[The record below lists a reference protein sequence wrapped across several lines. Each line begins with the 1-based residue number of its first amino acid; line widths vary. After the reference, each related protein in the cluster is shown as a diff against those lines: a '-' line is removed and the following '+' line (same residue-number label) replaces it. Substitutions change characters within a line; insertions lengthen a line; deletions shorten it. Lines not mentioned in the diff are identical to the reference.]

1 MDVWGDPSVKHYK
14 ITFPVT
20 IAEGEDLQKTIVD
33 RMCDLT
39 LLSMDHPKEI
49 EKYVDIYLKI

>member
-1 MDVWGDPSVKHYK
+1 VKHYK

-39 LLSMDHPKEI
+39 LLSMDNPKEI
-49 EKYVDIYLKI
+49 EKYVDIYLKL